1 MTKEMTMRPIEELA
15 YIYGVSEDSYRPV
28 SKPRL
33 TKIDKRY
40 VQALKKKYKRE
51 LEGAKEMR
59 IDLLNMI
66 RGAKKDVVVQHLYEN
81 EEYAPLT
88 VLMFND
94 EQLVVLWALRDK
106 RLGETDGNI
115 QDTV

>member
-1 MTKEMTMRPIEELA
+1 MRAIEDLA
-15 YIYGVSEDSYRPV
+15 YMYGVSEESSRPV

-33 TKIDKRY
+33 TKLDRRY
-40 VQALKKKYKRE
+40 VQVLKKKYKKE

-59 IDLLNMI
+59 RDLLNMI
-66 RGAKKDVVVQHLYEN
+66 RGAQRDTVINHLYEN
-81 EEYAPLT
+81 EEFAPLT

-106 RLGETDGNI
+106 RLGETNDTKDV